1 MEKQFYKF
9 IFVTY
14 AGFLAMLQDVSMLVV
29 VCTLA
34 VILDCISAISLAKRV
49 QKTGKSTGKASSRK
63 GLKTIN
69 TLLTIYSLIMFAYL
83 LDKYVMTM
91 FDLYLENIVAGIFC
105 FWHMWSILENQSSAN
120 NSRWAKVLQR
130 VLVDKAERHFDIN
143 LDDLK
148 NGSDER
154 NSKKNSE

>member
-49 QKTGKSTGKASSRK
+49 QKTGKGTGKASSRK

-105 FWHMWSILENQSSAN
+105 FWHMWSILKTNP
-120 NSRWAKVLQR
+120 RPITLGGQR
-130 VLVDKAERHFDIN
+130 FFRGFWLTRPKGI
-143 LDDLK
+143 LILT
-148 NGSDER
+148 
-154 NSKKNSE
+154 

>member
-49 QKTGKSTGKASSRK
+49 QKTGKGTGKASSRK

-105 FWHMWSILENQSSAN
+105 FWHMWSILENTSSAN
-120 NSRWAKVLQR
+120 NSRWAKVMQR
-130 VLVDKAERHFDIN
+130 VLVDKTERHFDIN

-148 NGSDER
+148 NDKEKES
-154 NSKKNSE
+154 